1 MSDSIRLYDYDA
13 FQQLLAELK
22 KADQLTAKAL
32 NNAVAEV
39 AAKGRR
45 AETEYERS
53 ILTPRTNTSKWSTY
67 HNKVITGGG
76 TLYYSDKGY
85 SRAQR
90 KPSLRLINFSWERA
104 AVINKSFAR
113 KYAKVSV
120 SSQQMNLWGQATKPY
135 SKKSPPFTSD
145 ASGEDAKYGS
155 WGKGAVRP
163 AKLSFSR
170 FRSNVESAMP
180 LAMQIVNSRWQAEI
194 NQIKGARA

>member
-45 AETEYERS
+45 KESEYEETLLRPRS
-53 ILTPRTNTSKWSTY
+53 ETTKWRNGQKIHGGSLWTN
-67 HNKVITGGG
+67 HG
-76 TLYYSDKGY
+76 YYVAKN
-85 SRAQR
+85 RPA
-90 KPSLRLINFSWERA
+90 LRLINFSWENKA
-104 AVINKSFAR
+104 NINKSFSR
-113 KYAKVSV
+113 KYAKVAV
-120 SSQQMNLWGQATKPY
+120 SSQQMNLWAQMTKPY
-135 SKKSPPFTSD
+135 SKQSPPFS
-145 ASGEDAKYGS
+145 SGSGMGFGVWK
-155 WGKGAVRP
+155 KGESRP